1 MQDTAYY
8 RVHQSLPVIF
18 QAYCAVLL
26 CLDLT
31 RGLPYPVDIMSWS
44 LSGKVVWITGAS
56 SGIGRS
62 LALEAARRGAWLIL
76 SGRNIP
82 ALEETAA
89 LCERTRPAS
98 ENQQNAQKDEQKASL
113 SARDHAACTLLPFE
127 LADPNARREAA
138 QKALTIH
145 GRIDVLM
152 LNAGVSQR
160 AKFVETSAE
169 IFDLIMETNFYAA
182 VDIVRIVLPKMC
194 SNDSGV
200 IACVSSVAGLMG
212 APLRTAY
219 SASKHAQAGF
229 FSSLRTELYGS
240 ALQISI
246 IYPGFVRTAIS
257 ENALMGN
264 GTRHDELDPLQK
276 SGQNPDLTARTIWN
290 KLQAGK
296 LDIKVAFDLKA
307 HLGVLLARHTP
318 ALFVRVI
325 KGSDP

>member
-1 MQDTAYY
+1 
-8 RVHQSLPVIF
+8 
-18 QAYCAVLL
+18 
-26 CLDLT
+26 
-31 RGLPYPVDIMSWS
+31 
-44 LSGKVVWITGAS
+44 
-56 SGIGRS
+56 
-62 LALEAARRGAWLIL
+62 
-76 SGRNIP
+76 
-82 ALEETAA
+82 
-89 LCERTRPAS
+89 
-98 ENQQNAQKDEQKASL
+98 
-113 SARDHAACTLLPFE
+113 
-127 LADPNARREAA
+127 
-138 QKALTIH
+138 
-145 GRIDVLM
+145 M

-169 IFDLIMETNFYAA
+169 IFDLIMETNFFAA

-264 GTRHDELDPLQK
+264 GTRHDELDALQK

-290 KLQAGK
+290 KLQTGK
-296 LDIKVAFDLKA
+296 LDIKVAFDFKA